1 MAGIQDIRKTMKIE
15 LIDDWK
21 RVAPKL
27 WSVRWALLSAIASSM
42 QAGFEF
48 YATGQAPWVSITAAV
63 LSFASAISRIIAQPK
78 VFDGNQ

>member
-1 MAGIQDIRKTMKIE
+1 MKIGAIRLE

-27 WSVRWALLSAIASSM
+27 WSVRWALVSAVISSG

-48 YATGQAPWVSITAAV
+48 YVTGQAPWVSITAAV

-78 VFDGNQ
+78 VFDGSQ